1 MGFITRGR
9 GITVHV
15 ANCKQLMALE
25 PERRIPVEWQR
36 EAGEPIAVNFKS
48 SVPISLGCSQE
59 IGSTCKL
66 TGINVTKMEAHT
78 MDEDRLN

>member
-36 EAGEPIAVNFKS
+36 EAGGTHSGELQIICTNQPGMLA
-48 SVPISLGCSQE
+48 E

-66 TGINVTKMEAHT
+66 DWNQRHQDGSPHHG
-78 MDEDRLN
+78 